1 MLCVS
6 LSCKGSFPR
15 AHLSPYSPCRAHLW
29 TASFPAPVL
38 PSLVRAFLLLC
49 AVLGQLPV
57 IPPTPAFLFL
67 PCLLSPPHVLPF
79 HLPFDLSPA
88 SPFFAA
94 KGSFLPPILQ
104 SPPVLS
110 ACLCELPRQPTAV
123 LSPALW
129 RTAFCLYLPCLR
141 AAQRAAPLSTPLQDP
156 PLSTYLRFPFIS
168 SPLIILLSS
177 LDSLCRSLLISSFSR
192 QLQRF
197 SLSA

>member
-110 ACLCELPRQPTAV
+110 ACLCELPKGQL
-123 LSPALW
+123 LSPPS
-129 RTAFCLYLPCLR
+129 C
-141 AAQRAAPLSTPLQDP
+141 AA
-156 PLSTYLRFPFIS
+156 
-168 SPLIILLSS
+168 
-177 LDSLCRSLLISSFSR
+177 R
-192 QLQRF
+192 QLSFILFFLAALLPF
-197 SLSA
+197 SLGSVAVSHYLFLFSFFSAFQPRESLTFLLFLFHCYAFLPATKHES